1 MLWSHGSTIFL
12 EQITAEQM
20 AKIFLVTV
28 FKYHGMPRSIVSDR
42 DPRMTGLFWRAVWQN
57 LHSTLR
63 FSSSYH
69 PQTDGQSEI
78 VNSAVLDLLKCY
90 VSDNPAQWKHY
101 LPLVEFAYNNT
112 IHSST
117 GKAPFEIVEGARK
130 PPPMVK
136 VMDDVFEADKFVE
149 DLDLAYQQVQQAIQ
163 KAQEKQKKAVDKHR
177 RRLHF
182 REGDWI
188 NPEDSP
194 QPEVDELDEVLQP
207 GQILAH
213 KERRQGGRLVR
224 RYLVKFKNYSA
235 MDSKWMEEADLAD
248 APQILELYFEAFSL
262 QPTIVG
268 AQRGISQWIWS
279 MTWCSRGESTPTPL
293 STDRLNHGNKRAL
306 TYFRNNHHTESKL
319 SFLEKGFF
327 RKNVSSSFQLK
338 PKFVDEPQAYVE
350 AVTTQAETVA
360 EDEVL
365 EDDASIIGGTDV
377 SALVRK
383 VPSEPSLRRAVR
395 MIDIVM
401 DRSIKISINTFSA
414 LIQRCSRERD
424 LISGKKVH
432 EQLLENN
439 YKANVLLANMLID
452 MYGKCGSV
460 EDAQQVY
467 DEMSKHNIYSW
478 TTLISAYA
486 NKGMIPEAID
496 LFVGMQNTGN
506 KPDGVLFGILLQ
518 ACGRERNLK
527 QGKWLHHQ
535 IRKNGLASDLIVGNA
550 LIDMYAKCGNLELAH
565 EVFYRLPEY
574 NVESWAALIEGYVR
588 EKCEE
593 IALRLYEQMQEQHIE
608 PNEAIFVSI
617 FEACVNIMNLQRGEL
632 FHSHTVSS
640 DFESDLLVSGSL
652 VDMYVKSGNFVHA
665 FVVFNKMYKH
675 DIHSWNSLIVGHVDQ
690 ALDDDA
696 LLLYRQLHK
705 DSCEVPDEVTFASVI
720 KACSNLD
727 CLEEGRKVHIEV
739 VKQGLDMDKSIGI
752 SLIGFYSS
760 CNCIQDARLVF
771 DSFTEQDVA
780 MLNTMIRSYTQQG
793 LTKEAELLFQDTK
806 RHGL

>member
-1 MLWSHGSTIFL
+1 MPSHWPIYESARSAPDDECEEFVPLSLEVNLAKNFGLHASMDYIFDGGSVDPL
-12 EQITAEQM
+12 RLARRRDDRRGR
-20 AKIFLVTV
+20 A
-28 FKYHGMPRSIVSDR
+28 SIRLARRRDDR
-42 DPRMTGLFWRAVWQN
+42 RGSNGTQQP
-57 LHSTLR
+57 
-63 FSSSYH
+63 
-69 PQTDGQSEI
+69 
-78 VNSAVLDLLKCY
+78 
-90 VSDNPAQWKHY
+90 SDN
-101 LPLVEFAYNNT
+101 
-112 IHSST
+112 
-117 GKAPFEIVEGARK
+117 GARK
-130 PPPMVK
+130 V
-136 VMDDVFEADKFVE
+136 
-149 DLDLAYQQVQQAIQ
+149 
-163 KAQEKQKKAVDKHR
+163 
-177 RRLHF
+177 
-182 REGDWI
+182 
-188 NPEDSP
+188 
-194 QPEVDELDEVLQP
+194 
-207 GQILAH
+207 
-213 KERRQGGRLVR
+213 
-224 RYLVKFKNYSA
+224 
-235 MDSKWMEEADLAD
+235 
-248 APQILELYFEAFSL
+248 
-262 QPTIVG
+262 
-268 AQRGISQWIWS
+268 
-279 MTWCSRGESTPTPL
+279 
-293 STDRLNHGNKRAL
+293 NKRPRQ
-306 TYFRNNHHTESKL
+306 RNNHHSERKL

-327 RKNVSSSFQLK
+327 RNNVPSSFQLK
-338 PKFVDEPQAYVE
+338 PKFVDEPQTRVE
-350 AVTTQAETVA
+350 AVTTQAETVF

-414 LIQRCSRERD
+414 LIQRCSQERD

-439 YKANVLLANMLID
+439 YKSNVLLANMLID

-518 ACGRERNLK
+518 ACGRKRNLK

-535 IRKNGLASDLIVGNA
+535 IRKNGLAPDLVVGNG
-550 LIDMYAKCGNLELAH
+550 LIDMYAKCGNLKLAH

-588 EKCEE
+588 EKREE
-593 IALRLYEQMQEQHIE
+593 IALQLYEQMQEQHIE

-617 FEACVNIMNLQRGEL
+617 FEACVNIMNLQRGVL

-665 FVVFNKMYKH
+665 FVVFNKMYEH

-690 ALDDDA
+690 ALDNDA

-705 DSCEVPDEVTFASVI
+705 DSYEVPDEVTFASVI

-727 CLEEGRKVHIEV
+727 WLEEGRKVHNEV

-760 CNCIQDARLVF
+760 CNRIQDARLVF